1 MPLRAETYIAHKI
14 YFSQKGENRA
24 SRPAVRVAL
33 LGMIIGVA
41 VMILTFCI
49 VVGFKRTI
57 TNKIAGF
64 GAHIQVTNYENNNTF
79 ELSPVTVTDSL
90 IAALETL
97 PHVRQ
102 ANRFLTKPGVLKT
115 DDSFHGVVVKGTSY
129 WDYFADNMVQG
140 TVPQEPQQVLVSA
153 AVASWMR
160 LGVDSSF
167 YCYFVG
173 DNLRVRKFTVS
184 GIYETGFMEFDELFI
199 IGQERVI
206 RQLNHWSDSLSSGV
220 EILVDDL
227 DYLDEAADYV
237 YFATVNNAQ
246 EDSQILYTQT
256 VKQLNPQ
263 IFSWLDLLDMNVVV
277 IIILM
282 LCVSGFNIVS
292 GLIILI
298 LDSIRL
304 IGTLKALGANNRF
317 VRRVFITQSTLL
329 IGKGVLWG
337 DIIGLGLAAIQYFTH
352 VLPLDASTYFVSYV
366 PVAFPWLAFLLLNT
380 GTVIITL
387 LILLAPS
394 AIVTRIS
401 PAQVMHFE

>member
-90 IAALETL
+90 IDALETL

-129 WDYFADNMVQG
+129 WNYFADNMVQG

-317 VRRVFITQSTLL
+317 VRRVFITQSALL

-366 PVAFPWLAFLLLNT
+366 PIAFPWLAFLLLNI

>member
-317 VRRVFITQSTLL
+317 VRRVFITQSALL

-366 PVAFPWLAFLLLNT
+366 PIAFPWLAFLLLNI

>member
-90 IAALETL
+90 IDALETL

-129 WDYFADNMVQG
+129 WDYFADNMVLG

-317 VRRVFITQSTLL
+317 VRRVFITQSALL

-337 DIIGLGLAAIQYFTH
+337 DIIGLGLATVQYFTH

-366 PVAFPWLAFLLLNT
+366 PIAFPWLAFLLLNI

>member
-33 LGMIIGVA
+33 WGMIIGVA

-317 VRRVFITQSTLL
+317 VRRVFITQSALL

-366 PVAFPWLAFLLLNT
+366 PIAFPWLAFLLLNI

>member
-1 MPLRAETYIAHKI
+1 MPLRAETYIANKI

-41 VMILTFCI
+41 VMILTFCV

-57 TNKIAGF
+57 TDKIAGF
-64 GAHIQVTNYENNNTF
+64 GAHIQVTNFENNNTF
-79 ELSPVTVTDSL
+79 ELSPIVVTDSL
-90 IAALETL
+90 IEALETI

-129 WDYFADNMVQG
+129 WDYFADNLVQG
-140 TVPQEPQQVLVSA
+140 TVPQQPQQVLVSA
-153 AVASWMR
+153 TVASWMR
-160 LGVDSSF
+160 LGVDSAF

-173 DNLRVRKFTVS
+173 DNLRVRKFIVS
-184 GIYETGFMEFDELFI
+184 GVYETGFTEFDELFI
-199 IGQERVI
+199 IGQESVI

-227 DYLDEAADYV
+227 AHLDEAADNV
-237 YFATVNNAQ
+237 YFATVNTAQ

-282 LCVSGFNIVS
+282 LCVSGFNIIS

-317 VRRVFITQSTLL
+317 VRRVFLTQSALL
-329 IGKGVLWG
+329 IGKGILWG

-352 VLPLDASTYFVSYV
+352 VLLLDASTYFVSYV
-366 PVAFPWLAFLLLNT
+366 PIAFPWLAFVLLNI
-380 GTVIITL
+380 GTVVITL

-401 PAQVMHFE
+401 PAKVMHFE

>member
-90 IAALETL
+90 IATLETL

-337 DIIGLGLAAIQYFTH
+337 DIIGIGLAAIHYFTH
-352 VLPLDASTYFVSYV
+352 MLPLDASTYFVSYV
-366 PVAFPWLAFLLLNT
+366 PIAFPWLAFLLLNI

>member
-298 LDSIRL
+298 LDSIHL

-366 PVAFPWLAFLLLNT
+366 PIAFPWLAFLLLNI
-380 GTVIITL
+380 GTVLITL

>member
-90 IAALETL
+90 IDALETL

-317 VRRVFITQSTLL
+317 VRRVFITQSALL

-366 PVAFPWLAFLLLNT
+366 PIAFPWLAFLLLNI
-380 GTVIITL
+380 GTVLITL

>member
-1 MPLRAETYIAHKI
+1 MPLRAETYMAHKI

-115 DDSFHGVVVKGTSY
+115 DDSFHGVVLKGTSY

-140 TVPQEPQQVLVSA
+140 TVPQTPQQVLVSA

-317 VRRVFITQSTLL
+317 VRRVFITQSALL

-366 PVAFPWLAFLLLNT
+366 PIAFPWLAFLLLNI
-380 GTVIITL
+380 GTVLITL